1 MTVLC
6 TFLMGKASPYYNK
19 TLVNNESWDIDRPDL
34 IGIEPLLDLIE
45 LVFKFDDKFFKSTNK
60 VS

>member
-1 MTVLC
+1 
-6 TFLMGKASPYYNK
+6 MGKASPYYNK